1 MDAAASSGAAAAAAA
16 AAESSCTAARW
27 DALPP
32 DFVARL
38 PAYVQRKKEEKG
50 RAAIT
55 PYKNNS
61 LRNFALA
68 CRAFRDAKRTHVRNI
83 AKIVDIHFARL
94 RELLDGEKAV
104 PQKAVQDVVW
114 NTRSVCSYEIETSG
128 FWLHTLL
135 CASDEDEVRQ
145 VVQRNPYRVFYLWLR
160 DVANRIANSKG
171 ELRVHAL
178 DLCELSVDTSIARPL
193 SPGGF
198 PLPRVLQDICV
209 DDGHGR
215 GVRIFL
221 NAYTERGEFVSC
233 AELSLHWTAP
243 GEARAAY
250 NDLEL
255 EYHSSFNGRGNP
267 DSLKLPS
274 PYDDPDGYVHGDRYY
289 YRRGHCGPSILQA
302 RSAIHC
308 VLNQSFVDIT
318 VMAIGGKWDPAAS
331 FGRARVEV
339 SKGYASVEE
348 ARTQYN
354 FSFNHLV
361 EYSAERDGY
370 AAGDISD
377 DVDVER
383 YRLQFIP
390 DYETK
395 DTREEAS
402 TTSGAWS
409 NVANALKNNFLEFI
423 VVREPN
429 EMCFEERE
437 VYKLGVRFT
446 VDTESA
452 TARVLRLV

>member
-1 MDAAASSGAAAAAAA
+1 MDAAASSGAAAAA

-55 PYKNNS
+55 PYKKNS

-145 VVQRNPYRVFYLWLR
+145 VVQRNPHRVFYLWLR
-160 DVANRIANSKG
+160 DVANRIANS
-171 ELRVHAL
+171 EWDDSVHAL

-193 SPGGF
+193 SQGGF

-255 EYHSSFNGRGNP
+255 EYHSSFNGRETLTRSNCLHP
-267 DSLKLPS
+267 TTIPTDMFMVIVIIIVVVIVVPASCKPAQPS
-274 PYDDPDGYVHGDRYY
+274 TVCSTSRLLTSQSWLLVGSGIQRH
-289 YRRGHCGPSILQA
+289 
-302 RSAIHC
+302 RSA
-308 VLNQSFVDIT
+308 V
-318 VMAIGGKWDPAAS
+318 
-331 FGRARVEV
+331 RVSRCGED
-339 SKGYASVEE
+339 
-348 ARTQYN
+348 TQ
-354 FSFNHLV
+354 L
-361 EYSAERDGY
+361 
-370 AAGDISD
+370 
-377 DVDVER
+377 
-383 YRLQFIP
+383 
-390 DYETK
+390 
-395 DTREEAS
+395 
-402 TTSGAWS
+402 
-409 NVANALKNNFLEFI
+409 
-423 VVREPN
+423 
-429 EMCFEERE
+429 
-437 VYKLGVRFT
+437 
-446 VDTESA
+446 
-452 TARVLRLV
+452 